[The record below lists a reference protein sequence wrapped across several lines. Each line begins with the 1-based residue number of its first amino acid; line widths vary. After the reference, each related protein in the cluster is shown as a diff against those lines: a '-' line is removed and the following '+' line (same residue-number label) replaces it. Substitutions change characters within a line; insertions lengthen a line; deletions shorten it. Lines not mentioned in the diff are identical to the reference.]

1 MLGQTST
8 LNGFS
13 LTGLVLIQTADR
25 PFNLLDPAIGRMVRS
40 DMLRMWSVLSH
51 ITSILLMAGAAYRN
65 VTLLLGMIGIRL
77 RNEADKDL
85 DPWRSVVSRTEYWSR
100 KPREVP
106 TYKQP
111 TLMSNVSTCTIML
124 QSIQTKTIFILPFLQ
139 LQGGTTCSTKTE

>member
-85 DPWRSVVSRTEYWSR
+85 DP
-100 KPREVP
+100 
-106 TYKQP
+106 
-111 TLMSNVSTCTIML
+111 
-124 QSIQTKTIFILPFLQ
+124 
-139 LQGGTTCSTKTE
+139 